1 MYENKVMINLLK
13 RLFTY
18 QACTDEIK
26 VTVNGKRFVA
36 DLDSLAQSEVV
47 KQQVRQAKSYV
58 NPNKF

>member
-1 MYENKVMINLLK
+1 MINLLK